1 MFVTLLSLHKIIF
14 YIVYPNYGF
23 PSLSISSSF
32 PPTLPFKSASFLSML
47 LEKYWGL
54 HKFVFYSCAGTKLIF
69 SILFQVYN
77 MWWSDHC
84 LLFLTMSYDCCLF
97 FLRTVNHCY
106 ENLYHWI
113 TYIFLNKFF
122 ILYTIKFFIICFYF
136 FVWLFCL
143 HICMC
148 TTCVLDSHVIC
159 LVDAW
164 KRT

>member
-1 MFVTLLSLHKIIF
+1 MEADI
-14 YIVYPNYGF
+14 
-23 PSLSISSSF
+23 LSIMWNITFRSLYHKKDQISEV
-32 PPTLPFKSASFLSML
+32 
-47 LEKYWGL
+47 EKYWAL
-54 HKFVFYSCAGTKLIF
+54 HKFVFYPCAGTKLIF
-69 SILFQVYN
+69 SILFQFYN
-77 MWWSDHC
+77 MWWSDQC
-84 LLFLTMSYDCCLF
+84 LLFLTMSYDCYIF

-113 TYIFLNKFF
+113 TYIFETNFSFYTLLSFLLFVF
-122 ILYTIKFFIICFYF
+122 IL

-148 TTCVLDSHVIC
+148 TTCVLDSHVIW